1 MIEGTYKLGWLVIG
15 SLRYSFH
22 IFSGSGLF
30 ILGHFLKGRGLLHK
44 DCRTIYLKS
53 KAEAE
58 ELEKTLHSG

>member
-1 MIEGTYKLGWLVIG
+1 MTRNIIE

-22 IFSGSGLF
+22 IFSGSGLL
-30 ILGHFLKGRGLLHK
+30 ILGHFLKGRGLLHR

-58 ELEKTLHSG
+58 ELEKT